1 MSTTQTVAGNVRLT
15 NEGLV
20 VLAAYMAGGASGYTD
35 TEDIA
40 VAANRLAPGRFGW
53 RKYPD
58 QINIETVRK
67 RLWDAARESSGGL
80 LVGSEKQGWLLT
92 EAGLAFCKAHE
103 KRLNEQASRRD
114 RFSRQEH
121 SWIVRERA
129 RMSSEPAFA
138 KWSDGRG
145 HEITPVEAERFFR
158 IDDYVIG
165 KSRVARLERA
175 IQAFSADEAYGPAVR
190 DIARLVRER

>member
-1 MSTTQTVAGNVRLT
+1 MSGTQTVAGNDRLT

-20 VLAAYMAGGASGYTD
+20 VLAAYVAGGANGYAD

-40 VAANRLAPGRFGW
+40 VAANRLAPGRFSW
-53 RKYPD
+53 RKYRD
-58 QINIETVRK
+58 QINIDTVRK

-80 LVGSEKQGWLLT
+80 LTGSEKQGWLLT
-92 EAGLAFCKAHE
+92 EAGLAFCKTHE
-103 KRLNEQASRRD
+103 KHLDGQASRQD
-114 RFSRQEH
+114 RFSRQEQ

-129 RMSSEPAFA
+129 RMSTEVAFA
-138 KWSDGRG
+138 KWSDGKA

-165 KSRVARLERA
+165 KSRAARLERA
-175 IQAFSADEAYGPAVR
+175 TQAFNADEVYGPAVR
-190 DIARLVRER
+190 EIARLVRER

>member
-1 MSTTQTVAGNVRLT
+1 MTSTQIVADRDKLT

-20 VLAAYMAGGASGYTD
+20 VLATYVAGGASGYAD

-40 VAANRLAPGRFGW
+40 IAANRLAPGRFNW
-53 RKYPD
+53 RKYRD
-58 QINIETVRK
+58 QINIDTVRK

-92 EAGLAFCKAHE
+92 EAGLAFCEAH
-103 KRLNEQASRRD
+103 KNRLNKQTSRQD

-129 RMSSEPAFA
+129 RMSSEAAFT
-138 KWSDGRG
+138 KWSDGRAQ
-145 HEITPVEAERFFR
+145 EITPVEAERFFR

-165 KSRVARLERA
+165 KSRAARLERA
-175 IQAFSADEAYGPAVR
+175 IQAFNADEVYGPAVR
-190 DIARLVRER
+190 EIARLVRER